1 LEIKGAENDPDRTR
15 LFQTLGA
22 RPGCAERA
30 KHFSAGRKEKAMAEA
45 KKPNLPRLLS
55 LFVAFL
61 GCVVVAVPI
70 IFPLANPAPLILIGS
85 GVTVVALGVFLF
97 FSI

>member
-1 LEIKGAENDPDRTR
+1 
-15 LFQTLGA
+15 
-22 RPGCAERA
+22 
-30 KHFSAGRKEKAMAEA
+30 MADE

-70 IFPLANPAPLILIGS
+70 MFPLTNPAPLILIGS

-97 FSI
+97 FSF

>member
-1 LEIKGAENDPDRTR
+1 
-15 LFQTLGA
+15 
-22 RPGCAERA
+22 
-30 KHFSAGRKEKAMAEA
+30 MAEA
-45 KKPNLPRLLS
+45 KKSNLPRLIS
-55 LFVAFL
+55 LFIAFL

>member
-1 LEIKGAENDPDRTR
+1 MAGAGTRRDYGAVPRSRDPGTSQDRSGSGGGTEE
-15 LFQTLGA
+15 T
-22 RPGCAERA
+22 
-30 KHFSAGRKEKAMAEA
+30 MAEA
-45 KKPNLPRLLS
+45 KKSNLPRLIS
-55 LFVAFL
+55 LFIAFL

>member
-1 LEIKGAENDPDRTR
+1 
-15 LFQTLGA
+15 
-22 RPGCAERA
+22 
-30 KHFSAGRKEKAMAEA
+30 MAEA
-45 KKPNLPRLLS
+45 TKSNLPRLIS
-55 LFVAFL
+55 LFIAFL